1 MLGTTRRPILQINDL
16 SHRYSAPSG
25 FELFI
30 PDFALGTGETV
41 LLLGPSGGGK
51 STLLNLISGVIQP
64 NHGRIEICQQN
75 ICALSASECDRFRG
89 EHIGLIYQSL
99 NLIPWLSARE
109 NILLGSAFSAQRRA
123 RMLGSSAIQHANELL
138 DSLNMPHM
146 SFANMNA
153 EHLSLGQQ
161 QRVAAAR
168 ALIGSPELI
177 LADEPT
183 SALDDE
189 NCSEFLQL
197 LFSRLDRSRQSVLM
211 VSHDRRIAERFDRVI
226 DLKELFDASPA
237 TTERQIAKSGGRA

>member
-1 MLGTTRRPILQINDL
+1 MPDKDRRPILEVKNL
-16 SHRYSAPSG
+16 FYGYAPPSG
-25 FELFI
+25 FSIFI
-30 PDFALGTGETV
+30 SYFSLYVGETV

-51 STLLNLISGVIQP
+51 STLLNLISGVTRP
-64 NHGRIEICQQN
+64 DSGSIEICQQSMRD
-75 ICALSASECDRFRG
+75 LSASQCDRFRG

-123 RMLGSSAIQHANELL
+123 RLLASSPVAHANGLL
-138 DSLNMPHM
+138 DSLNMPYEK
-146 SFANMNA
+146 FANMNT
-153 EHLSLGQQ
+153 ENLSLGQQ

-189 NCSEFLQL
+189 NCNEFLQL

-226 DLKELFDASPA
+226 NLETLF
-237 TTERQIAKSGGRA
+237 GGEA